1 MKKEIPLFNK
11 LQAAWEKTEPFRTG
25 VSNVFE
31 KITYVLGVFWK
42 WIYMLRSVLL
52 SIPVVIAAVWMALQ
66 ALVKLPEQ
74 VGILLLET
82 GEFHWMVTRQVA
94 AFGPLA
100 VTAACLLMMFCSRR
114 VLYPWLISIFS
125 LVIPFVIYIT
135 NVFPA

>member
-1 MKKEIPLFNK
+1 MNKEIPFMNK
-11 LQAAWEKTEPFRTG
+11 LRAAWEKTESFRTG
-25 VSNVFE
+25 TANVFE
-31 KITYVLGVFWK
+31 KIGYVLSVIWK
-42 WIYMLRSVLL
+42 WIYNLRSVLL
-52 SIPVVIAAVWMALQ
+52 SIPVVIAAIGLTKQ

-74 VGILLLET
+74 VGILLLEDGGYQWT
-82 GEFHWMVTRQVA
+82 VARNIA